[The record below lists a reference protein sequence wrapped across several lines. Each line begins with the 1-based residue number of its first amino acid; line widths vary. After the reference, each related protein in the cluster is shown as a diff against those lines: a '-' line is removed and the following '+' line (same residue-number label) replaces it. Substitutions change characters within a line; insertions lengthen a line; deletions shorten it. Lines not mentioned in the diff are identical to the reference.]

1 MKNLLFVA
9 FVLAVFGLQ
18 AQTTIKKSSIS
29 TSGGTMT
36 SGNREVIFTVGETNV
51 QETDTGNVHL
61 SEGFIGPDIAE
72 ALDIADYGILSGV
85 SIYPNPVTEIFSV
98 RLTQRSHY
106 EFYIFDLQ
114 GKRILSRQS
123 QDANQTFDI
132 GFLTA
137 GSYLLIVIDRDSKRK
152 KVFKIIKK

>member
-18 AQTTIKKSSIS
+18 AQTTIQKSSIS

-36 SGNREVIFTVGETNV
+36 SGNQEVIFTVGETNV

-72 ALDIADYGILSGV
+72 ALGISDYGILSGI
-85 SIYPNPVTEIFSV
+85 SLYPNPVTDLFSV
-98 RLTQRSHY
+98 SLPQNGNY
-106 EFYIFDLQ
+106 EIYLYNLQ
-114 GKRILSRQS
+114 GKQIIYRQS
-123 QDANQTFDI
+123 KDIKETFDI
-132 GFLTA
+132 TYLNAA
-137 GSYLLIVIDRDSKRK
+137 GYMLIVIDRKNKLTKS
-152 KVFKIIKK
+152 FKIIKE

>member
-72 ALDIADYGILSGV
+72 ALGISDYGILSGV
-85 SIYPNPVTEIFSV
+85 SIYPNPVSEIFSV

-114 GKRILSRQS
+114 GKRILYRQS

-137 GSYLLIVIDRDSKRK
+137 GSYLLIVIDRDSKSK

>member
-36 SGNREVIFTVGETNV
+36 SGNQEVIFTVGETNV

-72 ALDIADYGILSGV
+72 ALGIADYGILSGIT
-85 SIYPNPVTEIFSV
+85 IYPNPVSDILSV
-98 RLTQRSHY
+98 RLSRNSHY
-106 EFYIFDLQ
+106 EFYLFNLE
-114 GKRILSRQS
+114 GKQMLYRQS

-137 GSYLLIVIDRDSKRK
+137 GSYILIVIDRDSKRK
-152 KVFKIIKK
+152 KAFKIIKK

>member
-72 ALDIADYGILSGV
+72 ALGISDYGILSGV
-85 SIYPNPVTEIFSV
+85 SIYPNPVSEIFSV

-114 GKRILSRQS
+114 GKRILYRQS